1 MTEYAPCPTCGQYSH
16 SIPEDRVAA
25 AFNHFH
31 MMYDPR
37 GDEIPTQHWFDDHTR
52 DHAQVLVAEVECL
65 REKVSGLTVALHDA
79 IRRPMGVVPASADP
93 FYQQDKADAAEARRV
108 AGR

>member
-52 DHAQVLVAEVECL
+52 DHAQVLVAEIERL
-65 REKVSGLTVALHDA
+65 RGEVLSLTTAMHDA
-79 IRRPMGVVPASADP
+79 RGLCQQALIRSISRTWRTRP
-93 FYQQDKADAAEARRV
+93 RR
-108 AGR
+108 GG